1 MDDNA
6 RRRRQERPGS
16 STSNTRFSIHDPSTS
31 RRSYGAGGLD
41 QYRRPPSLNASAPVP
56 RSMGAT
62 AAYGAYY
69 QEPTTTYSQ
78 AMPQSTIAYQPDYGQ
93 DNRQTQGYGTY
104 NSPMIYNVP
113 QAGAQNAVYDTSQQF
128 SSRQAAG
135 LQMMPADVA
144 APYFPSEPANAAAAA
159 SLQPQT
165 APSTTQTVYQQNT
178 TDQRML
184 HQNYPSGMVSMS
196 GMAQTAAP
204 EQAVEE
210 QEYTAPASA
219 SAPAPAT
226 TTGSTAQMGEAYE
239 QYQSALREV
248 FTNIQNGALQTA
260 SESLLDISEWLLT
273 KVVELGLTA
282 DQENLHQDRLKLW
295 RDFNNAWLSL
305 CQKQKTMLESSLPL
319 QRGQNLVSEEQM
331 MNMGNELVRLCSSIE
346 RHGLVDYEYGVWEER
361 IIDILGQCL
370 DALENSRSSG
380 VARSS
385 QQGSSRIGS
394 T

>member
-6 RRRRQERPGS
+6 RRRRQEQPGS
-16 STSNTRFSIHDPSTS
+16 SASNTRFSIHDPSAP

-41 QYRRPPSLNASAPVP
+41 RYRPTSLNASAPVP
-56 RSMGAT
+56 RSMGS
-62 AAYGAYY
+62 AASYSGYY
-69 QEPTTTYSQ
+69 QEPTTSYSQ
-78 AMPQSTIAYQPDYGQ
+78 AMPQSTMAYQPEYGQ

-104 NSPMIYNVP
+104 NNSMMYNVP
-113 QAGAQNAVYDTSQQF
+113 QASAQSAVYDTSQQF

-144 APYFPSEPANAAAAA
+144 APYFPGEPTNAAAAA

-184 HQNYPSGMVSMS
+184 HQNYPGGIVPMS

-210 QEYTAPASA
+210 QEYTAPA
-219 SAPAPAT
+219 PAPAAT
-226 TTGSTAQMGEAYE
+226 SGSSTQMGEAYE
-239 QYQSALREV
+239 QYQGALREV

-260 SESLLDISEWLLT
+260 SESLLSISEWLLT
-273 KVVELGLTA
+273 KVVDLGLTG
-282 DQENLHQDRLKLW
+282 DEENLHQNRLKLW
-295 RDFNNAWLSL
+295 HDFNNAWLSL
-305 CQKQKTMLESSLPL
+305 CQKQKTMLESNHPL
-319 QRGQNLVSEEQM
+319 QRSQNLISEEQM

-361 IIDILGQCL
+361 IIDALSKCL
-370 DALENSRSSG
+370 DAHENSRPSG
-380 VARSS
+380 VGRSS
-385 QQGSSRIGS
+385 QQGSRIGS

>member
-1 MDDNA
+1 M
-6 RRRRQERPGS
+6 GS
-16 STSNTRFSIHDPSTS
+16 AA
-31 RRSYGAGGLD
+31 SYSG
-41 QYRRPPSLNASAPVP
+41 
-56 RSMGAT
+56 
-62 AAYGAYY
+62 YY
-69 QEPTTTYSQ
+69 QEPTTSYSQ
-78 AMPQSTIAYQPDYGQ
+78 AMPQSTMAYQPEYGQ

-104 NSPMIYNVP
+104 NNSMMYNVP
-113 QAGAQNAVYDTSQQF
+113 QASAQSAVYDTSQQF

-144 APYFPSEPANAAAAA
+144 APYFPGEPTNAAAAA

-184 HQNYPSGMVSMS
+184 HQNYPGGIVPMS

-210 QEYTAPASA
+210 QEYTAPA
-219 SAPAPAT
+219 PAPAAT
-226 TTGSTAQMGEAYE
+226 SGSSTQMGEAYE
-239 QYQSALREV
+239 QYQGALREV

-260 SESLLDISEWLLT
+260 SESLLSISEWLLT
-273 KVVELGLTA
+273 KVVDLGLTG
-282 DQENLHQDRLKLW
+282 DEENLHQNRLKLW
-295 RDFNNAWLSL
+295 HDFNNAWLSL
-305 CQKQKTMLESSLPL
+305 CQKQKTMLESNHPL
-319 QRGQNLVSEEQM
+319 QRSQNLISEEQM

-361 IIDILGQCL
+361 IIDALSKCL
-370 DALENSRSSG
+370 DAHENSRPSG
-380 VARSS
+380 VGRSS
-385 QQGSSRIGS
+385 QQGSRIGS